1 MSVTL
6 FCAKV
11 LHVRF
16 HLSILKQVA
25 FGGRKGAYQPA
36 RRTGAFPSDVMTHSS
51 ILAGA
56 SLLTLWTMLARGT
69 KILTA
74 EGLMGDKGYHYLLH
88 HTTLRFT
95 YTTAPR
101 VLK

>member
-16 HLSILKQVA
+16 HLHVLKQVT
-25 FGGRKGAYQPA
+25 FRGRKGAYQPA
-36 RRTGAFPSDVMTHSS
+36 RRAGALPSDVMTHSS

-74 EGLMGDKGYHYLLH
+74 EGLMGDKGHHYCFT
-88 HTTLRFT
+88 HTSLSFT
-95 YTTAPR
+95 DTTAPR